1 MCEKCEARAKATR
14 EQQTAASQS
23 QAYQRLMIAAAEQ
36 GDGKGVDEF
45 REKALEA
52 AGRAMDHLV
61 AVAKISVDHGSGSIL
76 DILRGG

>member
-1 MCEKCEARAKATR
+1 MCEKCEQRAKATR
-14 EQQTAASQS
+14 EHQTAASQS

-61 AVAKISVDHGSGSIL
+61 AIAKINIEHGSGII